1 MNIHLVNGVYNSIY
15 TKKLANFLVKH
26 FPKEEHL
33 FVLFGGLSSK
43 HTNVVETGVNVFAID
58 SVRKFYKLLKMMNQ
72 TRRVFVHSLFS
83 AKDILFLTANPKI
96 LKKTMWI
103 IWGGDLYSYWV
114 SAQHSFKEQIKEKM
128 KAAIVRRVDGV
139 ACLLREDY
147 EFLITK
153 YRTSARYHYLF
164 YPNPVDF
171 GLLDNHSNE
180 CSNTAG
186 LQTVLLGNSA
196 TWTNNHFDVLEAMSK
211 VGKASFQILCPLSYG
226 DPEYAKKVIEF
237 GRKLFGDRFIP
248 LTQFLS
254 PEEYA
259 KVLASVDV
267 GIFNHNRQQGLGNI
281 LALLYLGKKV
291 YIRDDVTPWKF
302 FERYGI
308 KVYNTKELISNPDS
322 SIFDFDESIGR
333 KNREIVAREFSE
345 ERAVELWKKV
355 FYE

>member
-1 MNIHLVNGVYNSIY
+1 MNWLVNNRALLRKSI
-15 TKKLANFLVKH
+15 
-26 FPKEEHL
+26 
-33 FVLFGGLSSK
+33 
-43 HTNVVETGVNVFAID
+43 
-58 SVRKFYKLLKMMNQ
+58 
-72 TRRVFVHSLFS
+72 
-83 AKDILFLTANPKI
+83 
-96 LKKTMWI
+96 WI
-103 IWGGDLYSYWV
+103 AWGGDLYNFWTKDKYS
-114 SAQHSFKEQIKEKM
+114 SLELLHEFFKTEIIKDIM
-128 KAAIVRRVDGV
+128 GV
-139 ACLLREDY
+139 ASLVKEDY
-147 EFLITK
+147 VYVTEKYQTK
-153 YRTSARYHYLF
+153 ARYYYAF

-171 GLLDNHSNE
+171 FLLDH
-180 CSNTAG
+180 AG
-186 LQTVLLGNSA
+186 DHAKEPSRERILVGNSA
-196 TWTNNHFDVLEAMSK
+196 TWTNNHFDVLEAISK

-291 YIRDDVTPWKF
+291 YIRDDVTAWKF